1 MKTIRSVS
9 PWTEEVLWEYKPHS
23 PQEVNDKLEKIR
35 SAQLVWKKTSF
46 QERSKVMRNLAAA
59 LRDQRDTY
67 AQLIHLEMGKSQ
79 VESLAEIEKCASCA
93 DYYAENGERFLR
105 NISVPM
111 DAKDSF
117 IAFEPLGTVLAIMPW
132 NFPFWQA
139 FRAAIPA
146 IYAGNGMALKHA
158 SNVSGCA
165 LAMEK
170 IWQGVLT
177 QKNLFQTFLIPAL
190 EAQKMIGHPF
200 ISAVTFT
207 GSTPAGKAIAQEA
220 GAHIKKCVLEL
231 GGSDPFL
238 IFEDADLE
246 LAAKLATK
254 SRLLNNGQSCI
265 SAKRFIV
272 HKNVCSAFL
281 RLLEG
286 EFQKASPAPLARS
299 DLREDLHAQ
308 VNNAIAE
315 GATLVCGG
323 TIPEGKGYF
332 YPPTILS
339 GVQKEMQIFSQE
351 TFGPVASVIEAK
363 DEAHAIQLANA
374 TSFGLG
380 AALFTKN
387 RQRGLEILQFELEA
401 GSCFLNDFVRSD
413 SRLPFGGVKESGYGR
428 ELSEFGI
435 REFVNIKTIYGN

>member
-9 PWTEEVLWEYKPHS
+9 PWTEEVLSEHQPHS
-23 PQEVNDKLEKIR
+23 PEEVKNKLEKIR
-35 SAQLVWKKTSF
+35 QAQFKWKKTNF
-46 QERSKVMRNLAAA
+46 QERSKVMRDLATV

-67 AQLIHLEMGKSQ
+67 AQLIHLEMGKS
-79 VESLAEIEKCASCA
+79 VAESLAEIEKCASCA
-93 DYYAENGERFLR
+93 DYYAEYGERFLR
-105 NISVPM
+105 RISVVTE
-111 DAKDSF
+111 AKDSF

-146 IYAGNGMALKHA
+146 IFSGNGMALKHA

-165 LAMEK
+165 LAIEK
-170 IWQGVLT
+170 IWQAVLDH
-177 QKNLFQTFLIPAL
+177 KDLFQTFLLPAQ
-190 EAQKMIGHPF
+190 EAQKLIAHPY

-207 GSTPAGKAIAQEA
+207 GSTPAGKAIAKEA
-220 GAHIKKCVLEL
+220 GANIKKCVLEL

-238 IFEDADLE
+238 VFEDADVE
-246 LAAKLATK
+246 LAAKMATK

-272 HKNVCSAFL
+272 HKNAYSAFL
-281 RLLEG
+281 RLLEA
-286 EFQKASPAPLARS
+286 EFQKATLAPLARF
-299 DLREDLHAQ
+299 DLRNELHSQ
-308 VNNAIAE
+308 VNQAISE

-323 TIPEGKGYF
+323 AIPEGKGYF

-339 GVQKEMQIFSQE
+339 GVREEMQIFSQE

-363 DEAHAIQLANA
+363 NEAHAIQIANA

-380 AALFTKN
+380 ATLFTKN